1 MSRKRRSKSRW
12 WCRTPSCFGRPRTGR
27 NAEQLR
33 SAARLLAEAQWPA
46 IVAGELGKNPKALP
60 ALLDLAEALGAPVV
74 DADGRYGFRVLTF

>member
-1 MSRKRRSKSRW
+1 M
-12 WCRTPSCFGRPRTGR
+12 PSCSGRPRDRAPIR
-27 NAEQLR
+27 NQLR

-74 DADGRYGFRVLTF
+74 DADGRYGFPSTHVLNLPWRVKRR